1 MPASTGS
8 KELPVAPAVVA
19 VAAAAAPSLLAY
31 NLSPSPTFL
40 NQALA
45 LALWAAFV
53 LACAAR
59 AVHVRLADTALLTG
73 ALALVAGGVLISWAR
88 HLPSSLALSALGL
101 LAAAAVLAVAGA
113 AARRDASRAKAAF
126 VAFACA
132 WVVAGVLNTTV
143 GMVQVFAPD
152 LADGQWIA
160 STNLPGRAVGN
171 LRQPNHL
178 SSLLLWAVIA
188 AVALAELGAL
198 SRRLVAAL
206 IAIFLFGVVL
216 TASRTGVVSV
226 ILLAVWGALDRRL
239 APRMRLVLLAA
250 PVLYA
255 LAWFGMAQWA
265 AMSQRTFGGAVRM
278 AEDVAAGADVT
289 SARLAI
295 WSHTLAL
302 VRESPWLGV
311 GFGEFNYAW
320 TLTSFPDRP
329 KAFFD
334 HTHNLPLHLAVE
346 LGLPLAAAVM
356 ALLLL
361 ALWRAARAAWSLSA
375 EGARGVS
382 AEGACDVKD
391 EGARGVNDEGACGA
405 RAGVL
410 MVLMIG
416 LHSLLEYPLWYA
428 YFLLPIAWAW
438 GYAAGRPSPTPSPT
452 QAAASPS
459 PARPSLPLAAAAGAV
474 VLGAALSIADYTR
487 VVAIFSA
494 SEGDAPLAQRIEAG
508 RRSVFFAH
516 HADYAAVTSGV
527 PMRDAAASFAD
538 TTHYL
543 LDSRLMIAWAEW
555 LDQQGHADL
564 ARHLAASLREFRS
577 DDAAEFFAECPG
589 RTAPPAGSVP
599 ATAPFQCQRPARTP
613 NWREYLSVR
622 ARR

>member
-1 MPASTGS
+1 MPTVHPRTLTPDTDARD
-8 KELPVAPAVVA
+8 PRIWVA
-19 VAAAAAPSLLAY
+19 VAAASAPSLLAY

-53 LACAAR
+53 LACATR
-59 AVHVRLADTALLTG
+59 APQVRLADTVLLTS
-73 ALALVAGGVLISWAR
+73 ALALVAAGVFGSWAR
-88 HLPSSLALSALGL
+88 HLPASLALSALGL
-101 LAAAAVLAVAGA
+101 LAATAVLAIAGA
-113 AARRDASRAKAAF
+113 AARRDASQAKAAF

-143 GMVQVFAPD
+143 GMVQVFAPQF
-152 LADGQWIA
+152 ADGQWIA

-206 IAIFLFGVVL
+206 IASFLFGVVL

-226 ILLAVWGALDRRL
+226 LLLAVWGALDRRL

-250 PVLYA
+250 PVFYA

-265 AMSQRTFGGAVRM
+265 ALSQRTFGGAVRM
-278 AEDVAAGADVT
+278 AEDVIGGADAP

-295 WSHTLAL
+295 WSNTLAL
-302 VRESPWLGV
+302 IRESPWLGV
-311 GFGEFNYAW
+311 GFGEFNFAW
-320 TLTSFPDRP
+320 TLTSFPGRP
-329 KAFFD
+329 KEFFD

-361 ALWRAARAAWSLSA
+361 ALWRAARAAWRVVDEDARPGMQPDGSA
-375 EGARGVS
+375 A
-382 AEGACDVKD
+382 
-391 EGARGVNDEGACGA
+391 GA
-405 RAGVL
+405 RASVL

-416 LHSLLEYPLWYA
+416 LHSMLEYPLWYT

-438 GYAAGRPSPTPSPT
+438 GYAMGRPSPSSSL
-452 QAAASPS
+452 AASPADATA
-459 PARPSLPLAAAAGAV
+459 PKPPGRPSLPLAATAGAV

-487 VVAIFSA
+487 VVAIFS
-494 SEGDAPLAQRIEAG
+494 SSDGDAPLAQRIEAG
-508 RRSVFFAH
+508 RHSVFFAH

-555 LDQQGHADL
+555 LDQQGRTDL
-564 ARHLAASLREFRS
+564 ARHLAACLREFRS
-577 DDAAEFFAECPG
+577 EDAVEFFAECPG
-589 RTAPPAGSVP
+589 LTAPPAGSVP

-613 NWREYLSVR
+613 DWREYLGVP